1 MAASQPLPTLKIADT
16 VLSLPKQ
23 WLVVASIVLIAV
35 IGWLDYITE
44 FGLSFFVFY
53 GIPVFVIGW
62 LRLRTTAI
70 TIALASGLT
79 WYLANLPTQPYATQQ
94 AYIWAS
100 VNRAA
105 YFVFVAVGGAAI
117 RAQREESRAKIEALT
132 RARELEREIVR
143 VSEREQMRIG
153 QDLHDGLCQ
162 NLVAIDCA
170 AACLK
175 ADLEAQSSP
184 GAGMASVIQKMLRDC
199 VIEARKVARGIFP
212 VQVDAAGLSAALHE
226 LVATTNQ
233 LRQTSII
240 LETHGEIRIES
251 PEVAMHLY
259 RIAQEALSNAL
270 RHAGAGSV
278 TIDLSQHD
286 SRLTITVADD
296 GRGFVS
302 REQAPTGM
310 GLNTMRYRA
319 QQIGADLEI
328 VSDSAGGTVVRC
340 ALDLSKAPRG
350 HIAVRAEDGPVGA
363 VV

>member
-1 MAASQPLPTLKIADT
+1 MKIADT
-16 VLSLPKQ
+16 VLALPKQ
-23 WLVVASIVLIAV
+23 WLVSASITLIAV
-35 IGWLDYITE
+35 IGWLDYVTE
-44 FGLSFFVFY
+44 FGLSFFIFY
-53 GIPVFVIGW
+53 GVPIFVIGW
-62 LRLRTTAI
+62 LGLRNTAI
-70 TIALASGLT
+70 VIALASGLI
-79 WYLANLPTQPYATQQ
+79 WYLANLPTQPYETHQ

-100 VNRAA
+100 ANRAA
-105 YFVFVAVGGAAI
+105 YFVFVAIGGAAI

-132 RARELEREIVR
+132 RARELEQEIVR

-175 ADLEAQSSP
+175 ADLEAQASP
-184 GAGMASVIQKMLRDC
+184 GAGMAAVIQKMLRDC
-199 VIEARKVARGIFP
+199 VVEARKVARGIFP

-233 LRQTSII
+233 LRQTSATF
-240 LETHGEIRIES
+240 ETHGEIRIEN

-278 TIDLSQHD
+278 TIDLSQHG
-286 SRLTITVADD
+286 SRLTMTIADD
-296 GRGFVS
+296 GCGFGS
-302 REQAPTGM
+302 REQTSAGM

-319 QQIGADLEI
+319 QQLGADLAI
-328 VSDSAGGTVVRC
+328 VSDSAGGTMVRC
-340 ALDLSKAPRG
+340 ALDLSKVAASRTM
-350 HIAVRAEDGPVGA
+350 VRAEERPVGA
-363 VV
+363 GL